1 MKYPYIGKGT
11 ESGSIVLF
19 YEQGQGVTLDSKSW
33 ASKDLEYHTCIDEDY
48 FNDITREQVK
58 NTKVKIESEGHE
70 ILVRGVASNADLLC
84 VLINGTAFIF
94 DRDIEDANKEI
105 IIPLPPTQLPEVNSG
120 APMPEVKEPKKVSMN
135 EVQVNVTNNTDS
147 LVQIKK
153 SDDESSVFIYV
164 NDPPKE
170 SEPKEPE
177 PKEWPQIGDKVAI
190 TGSDCKF
197 NLISIN
203 NGRAWIERSYSDSS
217 VVNTETHEPLEIF
230 ESHIVFIDELKK
242 PLTPEEELTNELVN
256 KLQADQGVKINNE
269 KFCALKVI
277 SRAIVKG
284 RIKNLSYK
292 PE

>member
-19 YEQGQGVTLDSKSW
+19 YEQGQGMTLDSKSW
-33 ASKDLEYHTCIDEDY
+33 ASEDLKYHTCIDEDY

-84 VLINGTAFIF
+84 ALINGTAFIF

-120 APMPEVKEPKKVSMN
+120 TPMPEVKEQKKVSMN
-135 EVQVNVTNNTDS
+135 DIQVNVKNNTDS
-147 LVQIKK
+147 VVQVTK
-153 SDDESSVFIYV
+153 SDDESNIFICV
-164 NDPPKE
+164 SDLPKG

-177 PKEWPQIGDKVAI
+177 PKEWPQVGDDVAWSPKLSRKGTLLNI
-190 TGSDCKF
+190 YEGMAWVRDSYGEF
-197 NLISIN
+197 VSI
-203 NGRAWIERSYSDSS
+203 EVDK
-217 VVNTETHEPLEIF
+217 
-230 ESHIVFIDELKK
+230 LKK
-242 PLTPEEELTNELVN
+242 PLTPEEELTKEIEEMLSLTENAGLRVLLLMD
-256 KLQADQGVKINNE
+256 KYD
-269 KFCALKVI
+269 
-277 SRAIVKG
+277 
-284 RIKNLSYK
+284 IKKK